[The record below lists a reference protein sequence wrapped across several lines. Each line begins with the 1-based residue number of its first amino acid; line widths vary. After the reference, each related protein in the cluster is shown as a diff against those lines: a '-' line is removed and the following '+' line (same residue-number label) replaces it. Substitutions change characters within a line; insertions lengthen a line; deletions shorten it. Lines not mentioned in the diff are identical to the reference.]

1 MPESAI
7 TFIKGDSYG
16 DETDFRDALP
26 VNMTGVL
33 RPTLGAQGYMIQASG
48 LSLFAQSGVS
58 NISRGGVW
66 NDRFKRHYR
75 VQGNDFIEVDANGN
89 ITVLG
94 SVSGSD
100 TATLDYS
107 FETQGIVAD
116 GKFWLYDASNG
127 FREVTDPNLGNPID
141 VVWVDG
147 YYFFTDGNRLYHT
160 EILNGVPVEDSIDSA
175 DEAVALF
182 MPDDS
187 LGLGKTP
194 DNKVIVFGRY
204 STEYYVNDS
213 SVSFS
218 FARVQSRAAKAGIVG
233 THAKCESAGTWFI
246 FGGAKDE
253 AISIHALGVG
263 STAKVATREVEKVI
277 GQYSEAELVNV
288 VMEAYEEDGYHYII
302 VHLPNET
309 LLFNRTL
316 GEKIGIEQA
325 WSILKSDV
333 NGDNEWRAKFGV
345 FDVNLG
351 KWVFGDKINGNI
363 GILDNTVATQYDDI
377 VEWLLFT
384 PYAYLERNSIDEFE
398 LETITGFTG
407 SSDAT
412 VFISLTYNGVTYGK
426 EWTEMYGLP
435 SDYEKRFIIRRLGYV
450 SDFVAFKLRG
460 ATRSRMAFG
469 RGFIRFG

>member
-16 DETDFRDALP
+16 SETDFRDALP
-26 VNMTGVL
+26 VNMHGVL
-33 RPTLGAQGYMIQASG
+33 KPNFGAQGYMIQASG
-48 LSLFAQSGVS
+48 LTLFANSGTP

-75 VQGNDFIEVDANGN
+75 VQGNDFIEVYGDGTVN
-89 ITVLG
+89 ILG

-100 TATLDYS
+100 TVTLDYS

-116 GKFWLYDASNG
+116 GRFYLYDPSNG
-127 FREVTDPNLGNPID
+127 FREVTDPNLGSPID
-141 VVWVDG
+141 NVWVDG
-147 YYFFTDGNRLYHT
+147 YYFFTDGERLYHT
-160 EILNGVPVEDSIDSA
+160 EIVNGVPVEDSIDSA

-187 LGLGKTP
+187 LGLGKTQ

-204 STEYYVNDS
+204 STEYYVNDA
-213 SVSFS
+213 SVNFS
-218 FARVQSRAAKAGIVG
+218 FARVQSRATKSGIVG

-246 FGGAKDE
+246 FGGSKDE

-263 STAKVATREVEKVI
+263 STTKVATREVEKII
-277 GQYSEAELVNV
+277 GEYTEVELKNV
-288 VMEAYEEDGYHYII
+288 VLEAYEEDGYHFIV

-309 LLFNRTL
+309 LKFNRTL
-316 GEKIGIEQA
+316 AEKVGIEQA
-325 WSILKSDV
+325 WSILKTDV
-333 NGDNEWRAKFGV
+333 VGDREWRAKFGV

-351 KWVFGDKINGNI
+351 QWVFGDKINGNI
-363 GILDNTVATQYDDI
+363 GILDNTVATQYDEI

-384 PYAYLERNSIDEFE
+384 PYAYLERGSIDEFE
-398 LETITGFTG
+398 VETIAGFTG

-412 VFISLTYNGVTYGK
+412 VFLSLTYNGITYGK

-435 SDYEKRFIIRRLGYV
+435 SDYGKRFIIRRLGYV
-450 SDFVAFKLRG
+450 ADFVAFKMRG
-460 ATRSRMAFG
+460 ATRSRMAFA
-469 RGFIRFG
+469 RGFIKYG